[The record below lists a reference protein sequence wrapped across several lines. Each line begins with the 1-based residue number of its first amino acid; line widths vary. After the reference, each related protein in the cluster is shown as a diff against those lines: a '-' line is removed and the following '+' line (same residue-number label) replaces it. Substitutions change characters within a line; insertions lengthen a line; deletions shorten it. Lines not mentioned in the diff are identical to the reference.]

1 MNNFDYL
8 MEVLEDS
15 VKKHGEKPLT
25 NVWLLN
31 IMRTARRR
39 AERDEHRSE
48 LEGACG
54 DIF

>member
-1 MNNFDYL
+1 MVDLDYL

-15 VKKHGEKPLT
+15 IKKHGEKPLT

-31 IMRTARRR
+31 IMRMAQKR

-48 LEGACG
+48 LEGAHG